1 MFTCGVFAVRQVA
14 RRIRRVPPCI
24 AVVFVGVV
32 MMRRQREAA
41 AIRKSCSAS
50 GGAQRPAWHKHTDT
64 LQIKGHTDSSYTSWT
79 VGVAILHNYF
89 NDQKIHNKTNSMSDL
104 YLVLLVSLFGI

>member
-14 RRIRRVPPCI
+14 RRVRRVPPCI

-32 MMRRQREAA
+32 MMRCQREAA
-41 AIRKSCSAS
+41 AIRKSCS

-64 LQIKGHTDSSYTSWT
+64 LQLKGHTDISYTSWT
-79 VGVAILHNYF
+79 VGVAILHDYF
-89 NDQKIHNKTNSMSDL
+89 NDWKIHNKTNIMSDI
-104 YLVLLVSLFGI
+104 YLVLVVSLFGI